1 MATERC
7 RTVSRLIVLLIVGLS
22 IVPRASQAAPVHR
35 CDLVILADPTDPFY
49 LLAEEIAA
57 AENAPLAS
65 GVLEAL
71 ACSPD
76 VLLWIVSPEFLSDAA
91 MIAYGQAVKTH
102 GSAVSSGII
111 TGSTL
116 EQARDLWKRRS
127 QVAAQTMVAVNAP
140 NPAAH
145 IDTGHVVV
153 ISHGK
158 TEAHT
163 LTPESLIRALQT
175 ADYLTFTGHGGN
187 GYLRLDDETK
197 VLTRDIPSL
206 DSVVVSTGSCQTFR
220 PWNSDSIAR
229 RFTDQGAA
237 SYAGFVHSP
246 NEGYLIGE
254 FADLPYRYT
263 WPDFPIG
270 HIVQVQVRGTQQ
282 GFARIPYL
290 FLLGD
295 PRIAFQAAPPYR
307 LVEDRD
313 EGNRRTLIL
322 KDVPA
327 GAIPIRIAGGADY
340 RFVRVP
346 GLTASADGDPFYNSK
361 LQMVTMG
368 EDRLILLIHPGGE
381 LTLQLRRRAPLL
393 WHPVDMLLDSLDHTF
408 VYSQQTGGDAVV
420 SGVAVLALLWT
431 SWQGLKRRLS
441 WREVRLSL
449 LAGVA
454 AAALQASY
462 VLLRLNQVTITSK
475 AVTFSHLSIIATFTV
490 VGGGVLM
497 GLRARRRIGEAVA
510 VLVATAAGWLPVVG
524 GLLVLG
530 AWNALASRPRLGTA
544 IYNYRLGLIPL
555 PAFTLMAAITII
567 TIRVGRKSLR

>member
-127 QVAAQTMVAVNAP
+127 QVSAQTMVAINAP
-140 NPAAH
+140 NPAAQ
-145 IDTGHVVV
+145 IDTGRVVV
-153 ISHGK
+153 IAQGK
-158 TEAHT
+158 MEQHA
-163 LTPESLIRALQT
+163 LTPESLIRALET

-237 SYAGFVHSP
+237 SYAGFVQS
-246 NEGYLIGE
+246 E
-254 FADLPYRYT
+254 R
-263 WPDFPIG
+263 
-270 HIVQVQVRGTQQ
+270 
-282 GFARIPYL
+282 
-290 FLLGD
+290 
-295 PRIAFQAAPPYR
+295 
-307 LVEDRD
+307 
-313 EGNRRTLIL
+313 
-322 KDVPA
+322 K
-327 GAIPIRIAGGADY
+327 AI
-340 RFVRVP
+340 
-346 GLTASADGDPFYNSK
+346 
-361 LQMVTMG
+361 
-368 EDRLILLIHPGGE
+368 
-381 LTLQLRRRAPLL
+381 
-393 WHPVDMLLDSLDHTF
+393 
-408 VYSQQTGGDAVV
+408 
-420 SGVAVLALLWT
+420 
-431 SWQGLKRRLS
+431 
-441 WREVRLSL
+441 
-449 LAGVA
+449 
-454 AAALQASY
+454 
-462 VLLRLNQVTITSK
+462 
-475 AVTFSHLSIIATFTV
+475 
-490 VGGGVLM
+490 
-497 GLRARRRIGEAVA
+497 
-510 VLVATAAGWLPVVG
+510 
-524 GLLVLG
+524 
-530 AWNALASRPRLGTA
+530 
-544 IYNYRLGLIPL
+544 
-555 PAFTLMAAITII
+555 
-567 TIRVGRKSLR
+567 